1 MSAQEKPARP
11 LQKDRFGGAAGSHVP
26 KRSPFR
32 KRLASIALALGVTV
46 LAAAGCGGVAK
57 GAIATVGGVPIST
70 AQFEQYL
77 RQLGGETGQ
86 SALPSP
92 GTSAYRQETVEAV
105 SALVQQQVLLNAAS
119 RLKISVTSQ
128 RVQGQ
133 LEQMAAGYGG
143 MQKLYAAAQRA
154 GMNSAQLTT
163 YIKDSLLGQ
172 GVYRQMSAKFAPTAA
187 LMLSYYKTHKAQFAQ
202 PTTRTVRH
210 ILVKTKAEA
219 LAVRALLVVDPSNAN
234 WAKLARR
241 YSIDPGSKNSG
252 GNLGAIKPGQ
262 MVKPFDRA
270 AFSLPIDKISQPVHS
285 QYGWHILEV
294 TAITP
299 AKVTTFTAAKVTI
312 RNTLVAQK
320 WQYWLTWT
328 QKGTTVIYA
337 PGFDP
342 AQLTASPSPSPS
354 PSPSSS
360 K

>member
-1 MSAQEKPARP
+1 MSKVA
-11 LQKDRFGGAAGSHVP
+11 LLV
-26 KRSPFR
+26 
-32 KRLASIALALGVTV
+32 LAVGLLV
-46 LAAAGCGGVAK
+46 LAAAGCGGTVPH
-57 GAIATVGGVPIST
+57 GAIAVVGGAPIST
-70 AQFEQYL
+70 AQFAQYI
-77 RQLGGETGQ
+77 RQLEGESGQ
-86 SALPSP
+86 AVRPSP
-92 GTSAYRQETVEAV
+92 GSSAYRQQTAQAV
-105 SALVQQQVLLNAAS
+105 SALVQQQVLLNAAVG
-119 RLKISVTSQ
+119 LKITVSPQ
-128 RVQGQ
+128 QVQAR
-133 LEQMAAGYGG
+133 LDQMAAGYGG

-154 GMNSAQLTT
+154 GMNPAQLTT

-172 GVYRQMSAKFAPTAA
+172 AVYQQISAKFAPTAA
-187 LMLSYYKTHKAQFAQ
+187 LMVSYYKTHKAQFAQ

-219 LAVRALLVVDPSNAN
+219 LAVRALLVVDPNNAN

-252 GNLGAIKPGQ
+252 GNLAAIKPGQ

-270 AFSLPIDKISQPVHS
+270 AFSLPIDEISQPVHS

-299 AKVTTFTAAKVTI
+299 AKVTTFAAAKVTI

-354 PSPSSS
+354 PSSS